1 MNATY
6 QLKPY
11 ELTVDFFES
20 LKQTFKDRD
29 IVLSVKAIQ
38 DETDFLLSTEANR
51 KQLFEALEAAKKG
64 EFVHTMTL
72 EELDAMIDG

>member
-11 ELTVDFFES
+11 ELNVDFFES

-29 IVLSVKAIQ
+29 IVLSVKTIQ

-64 EFVHTMTL
+64 VPYRIMTM
-72 EELDAMIDG
+72 EELDAMVEG